1 MALPEGE
8 RVWLCLGFAQNQ
20 MMICPGWTLQ
30 GGSTC
35 PPVAAWRPRWSVKS
49 SRDTLHVGHRQ
60 MAVTAS
66 RFFSIKCQQGNPSV
80 HFVGTGHFLVRHV
93 RKMEIRSETQS
104 QLGKSS
110 NVKRKLATRVIFC
123 SPTPTCAHLIF
134 ALLFM
139 TLLLFGIPFS
149 PVSGQMALSV

>member
-1 MALPEGE
+1 MWELTNRKCDESSSLEHSVLWSRDSARKFPASVRNRNYLHHEVISALLEVSGDKRDHEEDMMALPEGE

-66 RFFSIKCQQGNPSV
+66 HFFSIKCQQGNPSV
-80 HFVGTGHFLVRHV
+80 QFVGTRTFPR
-93 RKMEIRSETQS
+93 
-104 QLGKSS
+104 
-110 NVKRKLATRVIFC
+110 
-123 SPTPTCAHLIF
+123 
-134 ALLFM
+134 
-139 TLLLFGIPFS
+139 
-149 PVSGQMALSV
+149 